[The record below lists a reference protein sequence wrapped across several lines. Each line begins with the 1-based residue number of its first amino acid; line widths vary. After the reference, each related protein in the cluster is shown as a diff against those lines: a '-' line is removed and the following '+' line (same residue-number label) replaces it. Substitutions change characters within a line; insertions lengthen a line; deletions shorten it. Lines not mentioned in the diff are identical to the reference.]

1 MVSQDN
7 SLKRR
12 ILSDEYNAL
21 IFRMQK
27 GNVHLVG
34 GYVRD
39 LLRGIYSRDRD
50 FILSKNRES
59 FLRDIK
65 KILSGKAIQFK
76 KGTTIRIAMRNGTT
90 LDFSVMDGTLFE
102 DLSKR
107 DFTINAM
114 AWSPE
119 KGLIDLFH
127 GVLDLNKLIIRS
139 ISKENIISDPLRMLR
154 AYRFAAEIEG
164 KIEIKTR
171 NIIKMFSH
179 AIKDIS
185 SERITLEMFHLL
197 NSDHA
202 SKYLKSALD
211 DGILSNIILLSNGE
225 LHANIKSITRSV
237 KGIPDVFPDKIK
249 VKLKNIFSQNLT
261 YKGLLC
267 LEILTKSGTKVDNP
281 HPLLKLSKRISKRI
295 QLVHKALAEFS
306 VNKPDLFSIFMHAQE
321 ASIDALII
329 SNRAD
334 LFREYYRF
342 QKIWKAGLLSSEEIR
357 QISGLDDGAQLG
369 GIILRLKREQFERK
383 IRTKAQAKKYLSIC
397 RQMPEG

>member
-1 MVSQDN
+1 MAYHN
-7 SLKRR
+7 KSLKRK

-21 IFRMQK
+21 IFQRQK
-27 GNVHLVG
+27 GIVHLVG
-34 GYVRD
+34 GYIRD
-39 LLRGIYSRDRD
+39 LLRGIYSTDRD
-50 FILSKNRES
+50 FILSNNEES
-59 FLRDIK
+59 FVCDLK
-65 KILSGKAIQFK
+65 KRLGGKAIQFK

-119 KGLIDLFH
+119 DGLIDFFQ
-127 GVLDLNKLIIRS
+127 GVDDLNKKMVRS
-139 ISKENIISDPLRMLR
+139 ISKENIIADPLRMLR
-154 AYRFAAEIEG
+154 AYRFAAEIDG
-164 KIEIKTR
+164 KIEIRTR
-171 NIIKMFSH
+171 NIVKMFSH

-211 DGILSNIILLSNGE
+211 DGLLSNIILLSNRE
-225 LHANIKSITRSV
+225 LNANIKSITRSE

-249 VKLKNIFSQNLT
+249 VRLKKMFSQNLT

-281 HPLLKLSKRISKRI
+281 HPLLKLSNRINKRI
-295 QLVHKALAEFS
+295 QLVHKALIEFS
-306 VNKPDLFSIFMHAQE
+306 VKKPDLFSIFMLAQD
-321 ASIDALII
+321 ASLDALII

-334 LFREYYRF
+334 LLREYYRF
-342 QKIWKAGLLSSEEIR
+342 QKIWKAGLLSSEEIK

-369 GIILRLKREQFERK
+369 GIILKLKREQFERK
-383 IRTKAQAKKYLSIC
+383 IRTKAQAMKYLSISKK
-397 RQMPEG
+397 MPEG